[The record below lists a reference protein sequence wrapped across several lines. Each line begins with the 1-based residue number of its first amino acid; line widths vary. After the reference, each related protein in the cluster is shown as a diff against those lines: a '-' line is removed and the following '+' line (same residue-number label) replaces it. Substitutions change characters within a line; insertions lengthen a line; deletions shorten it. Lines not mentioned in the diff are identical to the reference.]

1 MMHSL
6 TPHTKFLLPL
16 TQVAKACYHLCP
28 QVTVST
34 EETESLMAVSLDV
47 TPGKCSIVLIFPYL
61 ICWTES
67 NTSWCPI
74 NMCWIKKKAN
84 ILNVKMEFGSSW
96 YRQQLLGKKKKKK
109 RGEGVWVNGYLDFR
123 VKGWGPGLS
132 RKQTMIFSCLSRLD
146 KNLRCGM
153 GREGRALSLTPFRD

>member
-74 NMCWIKKKAN
+74 NMCWIKKKAS

-109 RGEGVWVNGYLDFR
+109 EKVRGG
-123 VKGWGPGLS
+123 GLS
-132 RKQTMIFSCLSRLD
+132 KWLLGFPCQGLRSWLKQEADYDFLLSVQIRQ
-146 KNLRCGM
+146 
-153 GREGRALSLTPFRD
+153 ES